1 MDALFSWYTAGLLGS
16 FPTIILKLSFLSC
29 AGSPVSLIGYPPLFF
44 CYHPYIGKVY
54 LQQLSEK
61 GCMGEK
67 GFFCNFTCIKCLH
80 TIPHPLAT
88 HSSILA

>member
-16 FPTIILKLSFLSC
+16 FPIIILKLSFLSC

-44 CYHPYIGKVY
+44 VITLILVKYN

-61 GCMGEK
+61 GRMGEK
-67 GFFCNFTCIKCLH
+67 GFFCNFACIKYLH